1 MSAEGWNAKSR
12 GNATGYRI
20 FGFFLR
26 HFGLNFAYIN
36 LAYVVLYFVL
46 AAPAQRAALW
56 DYYRRTWH
64 YGRLKS
70 AWCVY
75 LHFFRF
81 GQCLVD
87 KMAITQGLSDK
98 FEFVAEGYD
107 DFLESL
113 NRGSAIMIGAHVGA
127 WETGTP
133 FFGDYAKRMHIVM
146 FDAEYQKIKEAIHR
160 GAPQLPYNIIAVNED
175 DLGSILKISEALQ
188 HNAYVCM
195 QGDRYVNNGRCERLD
210 FMGREAVFPQGPFI
224 LGAKMRVP
232 VYFYFSMRE
241 GKKYHF
247 YFYRATVSTAGG
259 SRACQLDLMR
269 QYVSRL
275 EQVLHT
281 YPQQWFNLYRFWSDP
296 SAAV

>member
-26 HFGLNFAYIN
+26 HFGLNFAYVN
-36 LAYVVLYFVL
+36 LTYVVLYFVL
-46 AAPAQRAALW
+46 AAPPQRAAVW

-70 AWCVY
+70 AWSVY
-75 LHFFRF
+75 LHFYRF

-87 KMAITQGLSDK
+87 KVAIMQGLSDK
-98 FEFVAEGYD
+98 FEFATEGYEE
-107 DFLESL
+107 FLDSL
-113 NRGSAIMIGAHVGA
+113 DQGSVIMIGAHVGA

-146 FDAEYQKIKEAIHR
+146 FDVEYQKIKEAIHR
-160 GAPQLPYNIIAVNED
+160 GAPQLPYNIIAVND
-175 DLGSILKISEALQ
+175 GDLGSILKISEVLQ
-188 HNAYVCM
+188 QGAYVCM
-195 QGDRYVNNGRCERLD
+195 QGDRYVNNARRECLD
-210 FMGREAVFPQGPFI
+210 FMGRKADFPQGPFI

-241 GKKYHF
+241 GKRYRF
-247 YFYRATVSTAGG
+247 CFYRAQTPVSGG

-269 QYVSRL
+269 QYADRL
-275 EQVLHT
+275 EQVLRR
-281 YPQQWFNLYRFWSDP
+281 YPQQWFNLYRFWQD
-296 SAAV
+296 